1 MVLNGADGYVIR
13 RMERPE
19 LDTALEWAKAEGWN
33 PGQRDAECF
42 WAADPCG
49 YFVGLLEGR
58 LIACISAVGYSSDE
72 VIGGKAPAFG
82 FIGLYLVR
90 PEMRGRGYGLRLWNA
105 ALAQIHAPVLG
116 LDGVPAQQEN
126 YRKSGFALALRNCR
140 YQGMSDAVGMRGSGA
155 TLPGVR
161 PLELFPFGEVLELD
175 RRCFPARREE
185 FVRAWVS
192 APGHVA
198 LGLERAGRLAGYG
211 VIRPCA
217 VGHKIGPLF
226 AQDDD
231 AAHDLFHSLCASIPA
246 TSGPVFLDVPMSHAG
261 AVALAEAHAM
271 RPVFE
276 TARMYRGPAPDS
288 DLGRVF
294 GVSTFEL
301 G

>member
-1 MVLNGADGYVIR
+1 MRDEMTVPSEADGYVVR
-13 RMERPE
+13 RMERAE
-19 LDTALEWAKAEGWN
+19 LDLALEWAKAEGWN
-33 PGQRDAECF
+33 PGLRDAECF
-42 WAADPCG
+42 WAADPRG

-58 LIACISAVGYSSDE
+58 PIACISAVGYGADE
-72 VIGGKAPAFG
+72 ARGGSAPAFG
-82 FIGLYLVR
+82 FVGLYIVQ

-105 ALAQIHAPVLG
+105 ALAAQDAPVLG
-116 LDGVPAQQEN
+116 LDGVLAQQDN

-140 YQGMSDAVGMRGSGA
+140 YAGSPGA
-155 TLPGVR
+155 EAMPKGVL
-161 PLELFPFGEVLELD
+161 PLERFPFAEVLDLD
-175 RRCFPARREE
+175 RRCFPAGRAA
-185 FVRAWVS
+185 FVRAWVG

-226 AQDDD
+226 AQDDT
-231 AAHDLFHSLCASIPA
+231 AAHELFHGLCASIPA
-246 TSGPVFLDVPMSHAG
+246 QSGPVFLDVPMTHAG
-261 AVALAEAHAM
+261 AVALAEGHNM

-276 TARMYRGPAPDS
+276 IARMYRGPAPDI

-294 GVSTFEL
+294 GITTFEL